1 MGATG
6 REFLEMRTGEQSIQ
20 LDESKKN
27 TIKRGSENAK
37 AIIEAEEQDLFKIFG
52 QSQRME
58 EFLKSF
64 NKEMRAGLLDELK
77 EGKFDAFGMEFSSKN
92 GASRLNYKEDSKWEE
107 LKKALSDRE
116 ELLKVA
122 EKSSEAFFDSEGVEV
137 PKVTRSHSGQSLN
150 VKY

>member
-37 AIIEAEEQDLFKIFG
+37 AIIEAEEQDIFKIFG

-122 EKSSEAFFDSEGVEV
+122 EKSSEAFYDSEGVEV

>member
-1 MGATG
+1 
-6 REFLEMRTGEQSIQ
+6 
-20 LDESKKN
+20 
-27 TIKRGSENAK
+27 
-37 AIIEAEEQDLFKIFG
+37 
-52 QSQRME
+52 
-58 EFLKSF
+58 
-64 NKEMRAGLLDELK
+64 
-77 EGKFDAFGMEFSSKN
+77 MEFSSKN
-92 GASRLNYKEDSKWEE
+92 GASRLNYKEDAKWEE

>member
-1 MGATG
+1 MGANG

-37 AIIEAEEQDLFKIFG
+37 AIIEAEEQDIFKIFG

>member
-1 MGATG
+1 MGANG
-6 REFLEMRTGEQSIQ
+6 RDFLEMRTGEQSIQ

-37 AIIEAEEQDLFKIFG
+37 AIIEAEEQDIFKIFG

-122 EKSSEAFFDSEGVEV
+122 EKSSEAFYDSEGVEV

>member
-1 MGATG
+1 MGANG
-6 REFLEMRTGEQSIQ
+6 RDFLEMRTGEQSIQ

-77 EGKFDAFGMEFSSKN
+77 EGKFEAFGMEFSSKN
-92 GASRLNYKEDSKWEE
+92 GASRLNYKEDSKWTE

-122 EKSSEAFFDSEGVEV
+122 EKSSEAFYDGEGVEV
-137 PKVTRSHSGQSLN
+137 PKVTRSHSANSLN